1 MLRTYIFDEIKNN
14 WIEEESTLLL
24 HSLCV
29 FLDED
34 EKIIY
39 LWKGPKST
47 KKRYKKG
54 FESLRKLIS
63 SYPQTNF
70 QLNVLANY
78 IPSFIKEKLDMMLAN
93 VKQIED
99 MNRYK
104 FTKIITI
111 RLYFIFSLIS
121 ISMSI
126 FSAFTLSSSLSW
138 SILGENFAISSFNYK
153 NWLSISYVLI
163 LVSLIAFILSLIIGI
178 YEIESQVIIFSLI
191 GLIICTGIILY
202 LQQGIYLF
210 LFQDIT
216 TTSTYFIKREDIF
229 LFLLINLT
237 GISIFEI
244 PNIFKLILFIK
255 TYRRYIF

>member
-14 WIEEESTLLL
+14 WIEEESNLLL

-29 FLDED
+29 FLDEE
-34 EKIIY
+34 EKKIY
-39 LWKGPKST
+39 LWKGPKIT
-47 KKRYKKG
+47 KKRFQKG
-54 FESLRKLIS
+54 FESLRKVIA

-78 IPSFIKEKLDMMLAN
+78 IPSFIKEKLDVMLENA
-93 VKQIED
+93 KQIED

-111 RLYFIFSLIS
+111 KLYFSFSLIS
-121 ISMSI
+121 ISLPI
-126 FSAFTLSSSLSW
+126 ISALILSSSLSW
-138 SILGENFAISSFNYK
+138 SIQGDNFSVSSSSYN
-153 NWLSISYVLI
+153 NWIFISYILI
-163 LVSLIAFILSLIIGI
+163 LISLITFILSLIIGI

-191 GLIICTGIILY
+191 GLIICSGIILY

-210 LFQDIT
+210 LFQGG
-216 TTSTYFIKREDIF
+216 TTSSIYLIKKEDIF
-229 LFLLINLT
+229 LFLLIIFT
-237 GISIFEI
+237 GIGIFEI
-244 PNIFKLILFIK
+244 PNIFKLISFIK